1 MKPTNCANL
10 LPQLLLED
18 YFPGKTKA
26 WGVFED
32 RFGNVRKQ
40 FCVDINGTWN
50 GKELCLNEDFLY
62 SDGGKENR
70 NWTIKKIDKNRYE
83 GSANDV
89 IGIASGEC
97 CGNSLSWQYDMRL
110 NISGRF
116 ISVHFTDRMY
126 LQSDGVML
134 SRASISKLGV
144 EIGVVTLTFMKN
156 LTSEVHDTS
165 FRNTQPT
172 AVECELRSSQ

>member
-40 FCVDINGTWN
+40 FCADINGTWN
-50 GKELCLNEDFLY
+50 GKELCLSEDFLY
-62 SDGGKENR
+62 SDGKKENR
-70 NWTIKKIDKNRYE
+70 NWTIKKIDTHRYE
-83 GSANDV
+83 GTANDV

-97 CGNSLSWQYDMRL
+97 RGNSLRWQYDMRL
-110 NISGRF
+110 NISGHF

-134 SRASISKLGV
+134 SKARISKLGV

-156 LTSEVHDTS
+156 LTSEVHDTGL
-165 FRNTQPT
+165 RNTQPT
-172 AVECELRSSQ
+172 VVECELRPIQ